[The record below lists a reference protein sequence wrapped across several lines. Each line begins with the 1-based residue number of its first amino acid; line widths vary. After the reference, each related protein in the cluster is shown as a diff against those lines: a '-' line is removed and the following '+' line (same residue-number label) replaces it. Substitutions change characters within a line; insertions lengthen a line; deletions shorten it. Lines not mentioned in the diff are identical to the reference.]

1 MLITPAEFE
10 DKMNVVETPGDALA
24 LMMETLESMGY
35 EAGVNVWM
43 NRFMIKDLLQG
54 ADK

>member
-10 DKMNVVETPGDALA
+10 DKMKAAESQSDALA

-35 EAGVNVWM
+35 EAGVSIWM

-54 ADK
+54 TEK